1 MAARSRSPVV
11 KKPASQPPVCKKP
24 VCRSHDFAA
33 VASLASQV
41 AEHEDLNTLIM
52 CGMCKQRY
60 GATDQDV
67 DVKIER
73 SSNVS
78 EICKTCNYIRRGGFK
93 NRDMN
98 QVYALLREPET
109 HRVFLDVVK
118 SLHSLLILNF
128 LGSEGFVGHIS
139 CMHFQTRQGS
149 CSTDAI
155 TPELLLLVT
164 GLIIQI

>member
-24 VCRSHDFAA
+24 AA
-33 VASLASQV
+33 KLDDSAALKSLTSTVADHA
-41 AEHEDLNTLIM
+41 DLDTLIM

-78 EICKTCNYIRRGGFK
+78 EICKTCYYIRRGGFK

-149 CSTDAI
+149 CSTDAN

>member
-1 MAARSRSPVV
+1 M
-11 KKPASQPPVCKKP
+11 
-24 VCRSHDFAA
+24 
-33 VASLASQV
+33 
-41 AEHEDLNTLIM
+41 
-52 CGMCKQRY
+52 
-60 GATDQDV
+60 
-67 DVKIER
+67 
-73 SSNVS
+73 VS
-78 EICKTCNYIRRGGFK
+78 
-93 NRDMN
+93 
-98 QVYALLREPET
+98 QVYALLKDPET

-149 CSTDAI
+149 CSTDAN